1 MSAGSQVDFHAPD
14 VWDDLVQQF
23 VTHVDPRPSNRCGRV
38 ECEPGWN
45 WKFRLP
51 DYDLWLAVEGTGT
64 MCINGVEYDIRPGT
78 LFCLRPGDMGWAV
91 HDPQDRLTVV
101 FLHFNFFTPGSDQIA
116 YLEGHW
122 LPSRHVNFDEFS
134 AIDRLLTRT
143 VRSALGRGPASFIE
157 ARSLLHLA
165 LLEIYRQDAR
175 MRGGAMRTVD
185 PRIEELTQYLRS
197 RPSVRMSVD
206 EAAQRVGL
214 SADYFSR
221 LFASEIGESFR
232 AYAVRVR
239 LERALLLLEET
250 GMGVGEIAESLGYRD
265 VYLFSRQFRAA
276 FGFPPSQVRKK
287 AIGP

>member
-1 MSAGSQVDFHAPD
+1 
-14 VWDDLVQQF
+14 
-23 VTHVDPRPSNRCGRV
+23 
-38 ECEPGWN
+38 
-45 WKFRLP
+45 
-51 DYDLWLAVEGTGT
+51 
-64 MCINGVEYDIRPGT
+64 
-78 LFCLRPGDMGWAV
+78 
-91 HDPQDRLTVV
+91 
-101 FLHFNFFTPGSDQIA
+101 
-116 YLEGHW
+116 
-122 LPSRHVNFDEFS
+122 
-134 AIDRLLTRT
+134 
-143 VRSALGRGPASFIE
+143 
-157 ARSLLHLA
+157 
-165 LLEIYRQDAR
+165 
-175 MRGGAMRTVD
+175 MRTVD